1 MKLWTFDLS
10 YFLGKNY
17 FGDDGS
23 QNMFV
28 FKPTLDTSEWKET
41 KSLIIFSVGNQVG
54 YILLNLSHYI
64 LLSCFS

>member
-1 MKLWTFDLS
+1 MKLWELDLS

-17 FGDDGS
+17 FGDDGC

-28 FKPTLDTSEWKET
+28 FKPTLNTSELKET
-41 KSLIIFSVGNQVG
+41 KSLILLSVGNQVG

-64 LLSCFS
+64 LLSCTS